1 MTTKVDPGPEA
12 GERIGAYRVVRR
24 LATGGT
30 SDVLLA
36 KAEGPHGFERTV
48 VLKVLLSHFGKDDE
62 VARMFAR
69 EAAAYAR
76 LSHPAIVRLFD
87 FFAVPAAEGKAKGGG
102 QLVMVLEHVDGPPL
116 ARLKSMVKA
125 IGKELDD
132 KAAVYV
138 AACIF
143 SALAAAHSA
152 TDDNQIP
159 APVIHRDVN
168 PSNVLVPWD
177 GYPKLADFG
186 IAKVTGLGHHSV
198 VGMVKGTYGYM
209 APEQVTGQEAVTPR
223 SDVYAAGIILW
234 ELLTRRRAFQR
245 GALPEIEA
253 LRAMAEPRLPALESI
268 RSDVDRT
275 VRDALRR
282 ALEPRAEKRK
292 ITAEEMASILS
303 AVVPLDVG
311 RERLMSLL
319 GLVRNDA
326 RAANAQASIAPP
338 PMPAAGVAGA
348 VPGSELVI
356 PTAPK
361 APALAT
367 HTMHGVAP
375 PPAVQGIGLGGGQ
388 TPSRTMPKAAARP
401 SSQRMFPSAPP
412 APPTPSNAALPAT
425 RSSSQRMPAAAASPA
440 LASAAL
446 AAPPNEPGVRELL
459 SLPTRPAMPAVVPP
473 AAGGGAPL
481 VGPPPQPNR
490 AGSRPAMPAVGRG
503 LPAPSEPPRRPS
515 AAARLASSIP
525 DADPKIESVPPT
537 RPLAMFEGL
546 GDSFP
551 PGRLSHPPDSP
562 RAGAPLKDLTG
573 GLGLRD
579 AIDEIMKGVPASAS
593 MAAAKA
599 VTRPPPAADDAQ
611 EPTAVL
617 RETTR
622 VPPNVAQDLVQGFSD
637 GRDIGNIPPAPPP
650 MQADYPNAHD
660 GDDEPVDTVVQEPPP
675 PTPRMLPVNLSSTV
689 AMESRPM
696 PSSPAAAASP
706 AAASSDAKT
715 TTGAMPRYTPPPQ
728 GFGQTTPLPAATASP
743 PSSGAILSQ
752 PANSQNPPRPAQLR
766 MTTDPPSERA
776 EKKGMGVGT
785 VAILLVLVVAAG
797 VAGTVALVRYQAT
810 KAVEADVPPSASE
823 VVPSA
828 SSASSASVS
837 AVPDVMPPVDAG
849 VVVADAA
856 PVVPATAEVDAAAVE
871 GVPEGM
877 GIVRTTGAAPGRRIF
892 VDEKV
897 AGQTPESITVKCGAH
912 AVRLGSTGKAQ
923 DVDVPC
929 GGEIVVGDVK

>member
-401 SSQRMFPSAPP
+401 RASGCSRPRRPRRRRRR
-412 APPTPSNAALPAT
+412 T
-425 RSSSQRMPAAAASPA
+425 RRCRRRGPR
-440 LASAAL
+440 ASACRPRPRRPRSRRPCSRRRRTSRASASCSRSRPGLRCRPSFPL
-446 AAPPNEPGVRELL
+446 ARWGR
-459 SLPTRPAMPAVVPP
+459 
-473 AAGGGAPL
+473 AAR
-481 VGPPPQPNR
+481 GPPPQPNR
-490 AGSRPAMPAVGRG
+490 AGSRARDAGRRARAARA
-503 LPAPSEPPRRPS
+503 LEPPRRPS